1 MNYYKSSAIIILI
14 LLNCCFAERVNIL
27 VNSAVESGWTY
38 SGAGDY
44 HVTASMVGN
53 GRGGVGNAL
62 SFTNSIY
69 DSTSCNLNFSTENT
83 MFPDRYIPNN
93 ATVYVSGWVKVSS
106 GFVQTAGNSGP
117 EVRLKVV
124 SPYNNAEYWSNT
136 SGGGYM
142 NSLTF
147 GWSNAASIPYN
158 QLTTSWQYF
167 EFPVNVGSSGW
178 AGGWTNI
185 KLNVTDR
192 VGWRGANAAGFNG
205 TIYFDDLKV
214 EVDVNPPVQS
224 PNNVTVGGGNLS
236 LELAQNANYALSSIT
251 TSGVTFGS
259 GLKFPTFVVYG
270 SDGVGH
276 IFEPEDSGW
285 VCQTAFGANTA
296 EIIYNRTGLS
306 VKVLYTVASD
316 IINVAVTPI
325 SEAGYKVIS
334 VRDGGSM
341 ACVASNSP
349 DANTAF
355 LLTPT
360 LGGELI
366 RFPAQLQELA
376 SNQMQSWDYPATFFS
391 IGYNNKGLLIR
402 CPQFG
407 ATWSYGIKS
416 IQGQYALSGGFEGF
430 FRPGGATNF
439 SMPLVDPKIEVQI
452 VPVADKNGDG
462 SFDWVDLGIEYSERF
477 ITKNQSL
484 DEGLVDSVSGKI
496 DISGPPSPVN
506 NYATLLSQIQTVAAL
521 GKKQVWWLVGAHTA
535 PEKSYCDPVYSTY
548 PDPNVWRG
556 DYFTFRQN
564 AAAANTRIGIHEA
577 PQYIN
582 TTLPEW
588 GVPLRLDKDG
598 NPVVTAWNSYCKATN
613 DSSFYPFI
621 NQHFINW
628 QVNAGD
634 TWHWD
639 VLTAEVPAENYEPSH
654 LATRGTDF
662 RNRID
667 VLKYIKN
674 KGIHITSEGLQEGA
688 STYCDMAWMA
698 KVADN
703 TSIGEFPNSEYVPLT
718 PVLFLG
724 KTYYCMGF
732 NVSKSLLYGGKRAWE
747 NTSLPSFRDAQMG
760 YYGYT
765 VYYTQIANRTV
776 WDMDRT
782 ANGWTVNYMPNG
794 TATINLLN
802 NTFSV
807 ITFPYCGQPGTV
819 YLPGDLDND
828 CYVNFSDLETLASYW
843 LECSDPTDASC
854 DQYWK

>member
-1 MNYYKSSAIIILI
+1 MNHNKITVIILLS

-27 VNSAVESGWTY
+27 RNGTVESGWTY
-38 SGAGDY
+38 SGNGDY

-62 SFTNSIY
+62 SFTNSTS

-106 GFVQTAGNSGP
+106 GFAQTAGNTGP
-117 EVRLKVV
+117 EVRLKVI
-124 SPYNNAEYWSNT
+124 STYNNEEYWSNT

-147 GWSNAASIPYN
+147 GWSNASSISFN

-167 EFPVNVGSSGW
+167 EFPVHVGNSSW
-178 AGGWTNI
+178 AGGWTYI

-192 VGWRGANAAGFNG
+192 VGWRGDYAAGFNG

-214 EVDVNPPVQS
+214 EVDVAAPVQNPS
-224 PNNVTVGGGNLS
+224 NVTVGGGNLS
-236 LELAQNANYALSSIT
+236 IGLAQNANYALSSIT
-251 TSGVTFGS
+251 TSGVIFNS

-270 SDGVGH
+270 SDGAGH
-276 IFEPEDSGW
+276 IFEPGDSGW
-285 VCQTAFGANTA
+285 TCQTAFGANTA
-296 EIIYNRTGLS
+296 EITYNRTGLS
-306 VKVLYTVASD
+306 VKVLYTIDSNM
-316 IINVAVTPI
+316 INVAVIPI
-325 SEAGYKVIS
+325 TESGYKVIS

-341 ACVASNSP
+341 VCVASNAP

-355 LLTPT
+355 LLVPT

-366 RFPAQLQELA
+366 RFPAQLQEAA
-376 SNQMQSWDYPATFFS
+376 SSQMQSWDYPATFFG
-391 IGYNNKGLLIR
+391 IGYKGKGLLIR

-407 ATWSYGIKS
+407 ATWSYGNKLV
-416 IQGQYALSGGFEGF
+416 QGQYALSGGFEGF
-430 FRPGGATNF
+430 FRPGASSNF
-439 SMPLVDPKIEVQI
+439 NMYLVDPKIEVQI

-462 SFDWVDLGIEYSERF
+462 GFDWVDMGVEYSERF
-477 ITKNQSL
+477 IAKNQSL

-496 DISGPPSPVN
+496 DVSGPPSPVN
-506 NYATLLSQIQTVAAL
+506 NYATLLSQIQQITFA
-521 GKKQVWWLVGAHTA
+521 KQVWWLVGAHTA

-548 PDPNVWRG
+548 PDPNLWRG
-556 DYFTFRQN
+556 DYFTFKQN
-564 AAAANTRIGIHEA
+564 AAAANARIGIHEA

-582 TTLPEW
+582 TTLPEY
-588 GVPLRLDKDG
+588 GVPMRTDPYG
-598 NPVVTAWNSYCKATN
+598 NPVVTAWGSYCKATN
-613 DSSFYPFI
+613 DYSFYPFI
-621 NQHFINW
+621 DQHFINW
-628 QVNAGD
+628 QVSAGD

-639 VLTAEVPAENYEPSH
+639 VLTAEVPTENYEPSH
-654 LATRGTDF
+654 LTTRGTDF

-674 KGIHITSEGLQEGA
+674 KGVHITSEGLQEGA

-698 KVADN
+698 KVADD
-703 TSIGEFPNSEYVPLT
+703 TSIGEFSNSEYVPLT

-732 NVSKSLLYGGKRAWE
+732 NISKSLLYGGKRAWE
-747 NTSLPSFRDAQMG
+747 STSLPSFRDAQMG
-760 YYGYT
+760 YNQYT
-765 VYYTQIANRTV
+765 IYYAKIANRTV
-776 WDMDRT
+776 WDLNRT
-782 ANGWTVNYMPNG
+782 TNGWTVSYKPTG
-794 TATINLLN
+794 TATINLVN
-802 NTFSV
+802 NTFTV
-807 ITFPYCGQPGTV
+807 NALPFCGQPGTV
-819 YLPGDLDND
+819 FLSGDFDKD

-843 LECSDPTDASC
+843 LTCSDPVNTSC